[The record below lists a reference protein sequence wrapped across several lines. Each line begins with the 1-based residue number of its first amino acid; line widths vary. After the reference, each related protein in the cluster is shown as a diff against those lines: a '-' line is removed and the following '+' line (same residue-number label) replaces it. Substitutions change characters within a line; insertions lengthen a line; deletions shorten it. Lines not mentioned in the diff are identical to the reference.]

1 MIEAEW
7 WEYDSVDEMAD
18 AVAGDIGFIVE
29 SAIEAR
35 NAALLALP
43 GGETPK
49 PIYAKL
55 AAAKLPWKRVTIIP
69 TDERL
74 VPMDNEL
81 SNVRAIAQAFLP
93 TGARVVPITG
103 DIADYKLA
111 GNSADARLQDLPWP
125 PDLVWLGMGS
135 DGHTASIF
143 AGPDLDDAL
152 NAPKAR
158 RAVGVMPDPL
168 PKEAPVAAR
177 DPDPRRDP
185 VGPNHADHHPR
196 PGEARAAR
204 AGDRGRAQ
212 LEAADRPRAGRSRA
226 ADRHSLGAV
235 SVAYWARQEREQE
248 LPLALL

>member
-18 AVAGDIGFIVE
+18 AVAGDIGFIVD

-35 NAALLALP
+35 NAALLAFP

-49 PIYAKL
+49 PIYTKL
-55 AAAKLPWKRVTIIP
+55 AELKLPWKRVTIIP
-69 TDERL
+69 GDERL
-74 VPMDNEL
+74 VPMDSDL

-93 TGARVVPITG
+93 IGARVVPITG
-103 DIADYKLA
+103 DIADYRLA
-111 GNSADARLQDLPWP
+111 GNSADARLQDLSWP
-125 PDLVWLGMGS
+125 PDLVWLGMGG

-168 PKEAPVAAR
+168 PKEAPVARVTLTRPAILSAR
-177 DPDPRRDP
+177 TILITIRGQDKRELLEQAI
-185 VGPNHADHHPR
+185 ADGHSSKLPIGR
-196 PGEARAAR
+196 VLAEA
-204 AGDRGRAQ
+204 
-212 LEAADRPRAGRSRA
+212 
-226 ADRHSLGAV
+226 
-235 SVAYWARQEREQE
+235 EQ
-248 LPLALL
+248 PIDIHWCP